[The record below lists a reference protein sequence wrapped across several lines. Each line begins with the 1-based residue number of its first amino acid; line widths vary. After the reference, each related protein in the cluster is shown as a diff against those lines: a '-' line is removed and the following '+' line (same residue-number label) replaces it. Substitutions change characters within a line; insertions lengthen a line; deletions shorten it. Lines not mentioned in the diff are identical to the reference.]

1 MAKRAPKP
9 GDFVYHGGMVF
20 EIDDQGKERPRK
32 DLGPDYKGNF
42 KHKYYTGKKVE
53 SAIRLQV
60 LVERKRVKRKRKGP
74 RGDPAKMRAKMM
86 TSLVALQTI
95 VRQAVINAQNH
106 EDEEVE
112 RAFRRMM
119 KEMGRTRAYLK
130 LAKG

>member
-1 MAKRAPKP
+1 MTEASAKLSALL
-9 GDFVYHGGMVF
+9 
-20 EIDDQGKERPRK
+20 ERRK
-32 DLGPDYKGNF
+32 
-42 KHKYYTGKKVE
+42 
-53 SAIRLQV
+53 
-60 LVERKRVKRKRKGP
+60 VKRKAPKRKMP

-112 RAFRRMM
+112 RAFKRIM